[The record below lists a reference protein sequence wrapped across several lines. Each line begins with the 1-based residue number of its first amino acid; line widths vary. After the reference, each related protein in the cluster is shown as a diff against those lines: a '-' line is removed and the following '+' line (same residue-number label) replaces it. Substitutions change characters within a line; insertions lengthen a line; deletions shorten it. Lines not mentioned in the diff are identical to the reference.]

1 VELSYLFAAVRR
13 RWWLVAL
20 LSVLG
25 LAGGYLA
32 SGTSVVAYQ
41 ATAVLDIQPPQNSF
55 GSTVFIS
62 DPDRYVIGQLSVLRS
77 STLAE
82 RVATQF
88 PGQTVTSMTNAVTV
102 THEPKSSLVTIG
114 VTLADPKQAEAI
126 ANSYADT
133 YITDLKKRAA
143 EQQGPAVQ
151 AFDTRLAAIKTN
163 VIEIERKRETN
174 RQIVN
179 QANLILAAPTGV
191 APATITEARQ
201 RLDTAM
207 DSNSQIEGD
216 LQSLRVEQS
225 QVLQN
230 KSSLE
235 QAAIVKVVTEVVQPA
250 VVPSLPIPGKAK
262 ILPIAGLLGG
272 AMLGLALAMLMARLS
287 GKAVDEQDVA
297 DALGQGIV
305 GRLGRSTD
313 LAGLSLPNL
322 LAMVPTE
329 AAQVADQLCV
339 RAEARSTDGTSL
351 TVLVTGS
358 ARPAGTST
366 LAVALASRFART
378 GLSVVLLDGDPSTS
392 TISKQFGASEQGG
405 IPALLAR
412 AGDNLA
418 AARKRG
424 SGLIENAFAVYTPT
438 AVKGVEVLGFGPGAG
453 RTALRRTDVST
464 VLQEAM
470 QHAHVVVIDGGALLD
485 SASTVQLAQMVDVVV
500 LAVPMKHQHLDELAV
515 IADQL
520 GAQRLKSVLP
530 VVTSP
535 ARVTSRAVSL
545 PRAAA

>member
-32 SGTSVVAYQ
+32 SGTHVVAYR

-102 THEPKSSLVTIG
+102 THEPKSSLVAIG
-114 VTLADPKQAEAI
+114 VTLTDPKQAEAI
-126 ANSYADT
+126 ANSYAET

-151 AFDTRLAAIKTN
+151 AFDSRLAAIKTN
-163 VIEIERKRETN
+163 VVEIERKRETN

-179 QANLILAAPTGV
+179 QANLILAAPTGL

-230 KSSLE
+230 KSQLE
-235 QAAIVKVVTEVVQPA
+235 QAAIVKVATEVVQPA

-262 ILPIAGLLGG
+262 ILPVAGLLGG
-272 AMLGLALAMLMARLS
+272 AMIGLALAMLMARLS
-287 GKAVDEQDVA
+287 GKAVDEQDLA

-305 GRLGRSTD
+305 GRLGRSAD

-322 LAMVPTE
+322 MAMVPTDV
-329 AAQVADQLCV
+329 ARVADQLCV
-339 RAEARSTDGTSL
+339 RAEARSTEGTSL

-358 ARPAGTST
+358 ARAAGTST

-378 GLSVVLLDGDPSTS
+378 GLSVVLADADQSGAAITR
-392 TISKQFGASEQGG
+392 QFGASEQGG

-418 AARKRG
+418 AVRKRG
-424 SGLIENAFAVYTPT
+424 SGVVENAFAIYTPT
-438 AVKGVEVLGFGPGAG
+438 SVTGIDVLGLGPNAG
-453 RTALRRTDVST
+453 RTTLRRTDVT
-464 VLQEAM
+464 AVLQAAM

-485 SASTVQLAQMVDVVV
+485 SASTVQLAQMVDAVV

-535 ARVTSRAVSL
+535 ARVASRPTGL

>member
-163 VIEIERKRETN
+163 VVEIERKRETN

-216 LQSLRVEQS
+216 LQSLRVEQT

-230 KSSLE
+230 KSQLE

-262 ILPIAGLLGG
+262 ILPFAGLLGG
-272 AMLGLALAMLMARLS
+272 AMLGLALAMLMARMS
-287 GKAVDEQDVA
+287 GKAVDEQDLA

-305 GRLGRSTD
+305 GRLGRSAD
-313 LAGLSLPNL
+313 LSGLSLPNL
-322 LAMVPTE
+322 MAMVPTE
-329 AAQVADQLCV
+329 VAQVADQLCV

-366 LAVALASRFART
+366 LAVALAARFART
-378 GLSVVLLDGDPSTS
+378 GLSVVLLDADQT
-392 TISKQFGASEQGG
+392 TAAISRQFGASEQGG

-412 AGDNLA
+412 SGDNLA
-418 AARKRG
+418 AVRKRG
-424 SGLIENAFAVYTPT
+424 SGIVENTFAIFTPT
-438 AVKGVEVLGFGPGAG
+438 SVHGVEVLGMGPNAG

-464 VLQEAM
+464 VLQAAM

-485 SASTVQLAQMVDVVV
+485 SASTVQLAQMVDAVV

-535 ARVTSRAVSL
+535 ARVASRPAGL